1 MYSTP
6 VQAGKSGCTAVQPE
20 TLLEITALPK
30 GRKVILPTE
39 DCSSSEISV
48 FAQTS
53 KRSKKK
59 KGKPA
64 ASSTPRKRSKERAAH
79 VYDSISSPSES
90 ETDKFVREAGI
101 CFEQALQGREDD
113 PLTTFL
119 QTTVPKVFSFL
130 SLRQNSY
137 LNSSEHEAREAIFK
151 QQIDQIYATTKG
163 AIVNKDSTIRDAVI
177 TEQSSTDPQD
187 TRLQNYNQEQ
197 IEPVVTHS
205 KSKTNV
211 SIEHLPVASNSKEIQ
226 L

>member
-20 TLLEITALPK
+20 TLLGISALPK

-64 ASSTPRKRSKERAAH
+64 ASSTPRMRSKERVMH

-90 ETDKFVREAGI
+90 ETDKFTREAGI
-101 CFEQALQGREDD
+101 CFEQALQGREND

-119 QTTVPKVFSFL
+119 QTTV
-130 SLRQNSY
+130 Y
-137 LNSSEHEAREAIFK
+137 L
-151 QQIDQIYATTKG
+151 
-163 AIVNKDSTIRDAVI
+163 
-177 TEQSSTDPQD
+177 
-187 TRLQNYNQEQ
+187 
-197 IEPVVTHS
+197 
-205 KSKTNV
+205 
-211 SIEHLPVASNSKEIQ
+211 
-226 L
+226 